1 MGEKSFSIHKL
12 SVLIEIFICNIR
24 AVTCFLHL
32 AVQFT
37 STCICKKE
45 KNLILLSTFLTVL
58 KLHKSNLASSGSSK
72 MLSGNQSIKS
82 NEIVSKFN
90 NFVSFIPVTV
100 RQLQNDILISDS
112 IG

>member
-1 MGEKSFSIHKL
+1 
-12 SVLIEIFICNIR
+12 
-24 AVTCFLHL
+24 
-32 AVQFT
+32 
-37 STCICKKE
+37 
-45 KNLILLSTFLTVL
+45 
-58 KLHKSNLASSGSSK
+58 

-82 NEIVSKFN
+82 NEIVFKFN